1 MGKCI
6 WRSGGGD
13 GHGGGRLQSASVTW
27 TSAAGRPACLVK
39 LRQTHK
45 KVVVMAA
52 FFATGNVVSNTFF
65 PTRGQWPYR
74 SAVLRAIN
82 MIA

>member
-1 MGKCI
+1 M
-6 WRSGGGD
+6 D
-13 GHGGGRLQSASVTW
+13 LGGR
-27 TSAAGRPACLVK
+27 AAGLPGKIKADAQEGR
-39 LRQTHK
+39 